1 VKNRDK
7 EIVITSGNS
16 NSELKDKIL
25 SRHEQEEVK
34 DEDYRYVYKIR
45 ICICICFEN
54 NNIICPK
61 KPDVF
66 KYIEISSITIFIA
79 YGYYIEI

>member
-16 NSELKDKIL
+16 NSGLKDKIL
-25 SRHEQEEVK
+25 SRHEQEQEQ
-34 DEDYRYVYKIR
+34 EDCRYFYKIR
-45 ICICICFEN
+45 ICICFCFEN